1 MKKQSIF
8 IILSLL
14 FVILTF
20 KIDPYLDK
28 MMQDDTTVV
37 PEIKTPQKPPED
49 FTDKVYIAKLVNE
62 YADYYGVDRKAMQ
75 LVVAN
80 ESKYVYNQHTKNDG
94 RTGCHANGLIQ
105 LNTCYLG
112 KGISIKDANNPH
124 FALDLLARKIASGD
138 GRLWTAFKTCVN
150 KEVIY
155 YQGKQVKCD
164 TSKVITV

>member
-37 PEIKTPQKPPED
+37 HEIKTPQKPPED

-80 ESKYVYNQHTKNDG
+80 ESGYVFDKHVQHDGGRNWNAWGLVQINMRFWGTKI
-94 RTGCHANGLIQ
+94 TPEQA
-105 LNTCYLG
+105 
-112 KGISIKDANNPH
+112 KNPH
-124 FALDLLARKIASGD
+124 FALDFLARKIKAGD
-138 GRLWTAFKTCVN
+138 GELWTSYRTCIN

-155 YQGKQVKCD
+155 YQGKQIKCD